1 MERKKLFALIGAFA
15 ALAAILWLTPGV
27 RGLSPQGKASV
38 GVAVFAIIIWVTQAL
53 EDALSGLLIV
63 FLLAALNATSLAAAF
78 GGFANT
84 ALWLIVIGFIMA
96 GAMEKSGFSKRVA
109 LTLVSLAG
117 GDAVR
122 VYWAVALVMAVMTF
136 LVPSITARTLL
147 MLPIILG
154 IGQAFKAEP
163 GKSNIMKALMF
174 IVAMS
179 GTMMS
184 LGVLTAHVGN
194 PITAGLIEA
203 ATRQTISWSHWFR
216 VGGVPA
222 FALAF
227 LSVYVLRLMWPPEI
241 RTLGSG
247 QDYIR
252 QELLAMGPF
261 SKSEKYTL
269 VVFLLTLLLWATDS
283 FHKINVV
290 VVGMAAVIVLL
301 WPARGIMP
309 WKEAQARVPWN
320 VFVLYGAG
328 LSMGA
333 ALASS
338 GAAKWMAGTALGP
351 LMGLPHV
358 VQIIII
364 IWLITALQVFFTG
377 GGPKTTALTPIIIA
391 HAVAIGADPMA
402 FALILGMNMQHQY
415 LLPVTNMPN
424 AVAIGSGHITSREMM
439 RTGAVMS
446 VLAAAFMTVMCL
458 TYWSWL
464 GLTK

>member
-1 MERKKLFALIGAFA
+1 MERKKLVALVVAFA
-15 ALAAILWLTPGV
+15 ALAGIMWLTPEV
-27 RGLSPQGKASV
+27 KGLTPTSKAAL
-38 GVAVFAIIIWVTQAL
+38 GVAVFAIIVWVTQAL
-53 EDALSGLLIV
+53 EDAISGLLIV
-63 FLLAALNATSLAAAF
+63 FLLAALKATTLPNAF
-78 GGFANT
+78 GGYANT

-96 GAMEKSGFSKRVA
+96 GCMEKSGFSKRVA
-109 LTLVSLAG
+109 LTLVNMAG
-117 GDAVR
+117 GGAVKI
-122 VYWAVALVMAVMTF
+122 YWAVAAVMAVMTF

-154 IGQAFKAEP
+154 IGQAFNAEH

-184 LGVLTAHVGN
+184 MGVLTAHVGN
-194 PITAGLIEA
+194 PITVGLIEA
-203 ATRQTISWSHWFR
+203 ATKKTISWSMWFK

-227 LSVYVLRLMWPPEI
+227 LSVYILRLMWPPEI
-241 RTLGSG
+241 KTLGSG
-247 QDYIR
+247 HDYIKS
-252 QELLAMGPF
+252 ELEALGPF
-261 SKSEKYTL
+261 SKAEKYTL
-269 VVFLLTLLLWATDS
+269 VVFLLTLVLWATDS
-283 FHKINVV
+283 FHKVNVV
-290 VVGMAAVIVLL
+290 IVGMASVIVLL
-301 WPARGIMP
+301 WPAKGIMG
-309 WKEAQARVPWN
+309 WKEAQSKVPWN

-338 GAAKWMAGTALGP
+338 GAAKWMAGTMLGP
-351 LMGLPHV
+351 LIHLPHV
-358 VQIIII
+358 AQLIII

-402 FALILGMNMQHQY
+402 FALIIGINMPHQY

-424 AVAIGSGHITSREMM
+424 AVAMGSGHITSKEMLK
-439 RTGAVMS
+439 TGAVMS
-446 VLAAAFMTVMCL
+446 LLAAVFMTVMAL
-458 TYWSWL
+458 TYWTWL